1 MQRYNYAASFFH
13 EGIFVIKGNFSMLE
27 IDPLDFI
34 KEDIRVLKS
43 CIRINLCLLN
53 E

>member
-34 KEDIRVLKS
+34 KKDKKVLKS
-43 CIRINLCLLN
+43 YIKISVNN
-53 E
+53 GFQ